1 MDNAGLSKD
10 AILCLS
16 VNFIRATV
24 ETMEN
29 VGFEKVRGTECLY
42 RYRPNGKYYA
52 RFVVN
57 GKEVRRS
64 LRTSDR
70 DIAKRHVLQIR
81 RKAAVI
87 DPQASKITLAGLCNR
102 YLPTVRH
109 QAAKTVAQKTYI
121 CERIKQEWPAG
132 SDVLIRKVLP
142 SQVQAFLSRYTFG
155 PSSYNAYLA
164 VLRGLFNLA
173 VADSLLSQS
182 PVAALKERRREKPI
196 RLTPTWEQFHQII
209 ADVRAQVFNA
219 DAQDSADFLEFLG
232 LAGLG
237 QAEASSLTRS
247 DIDFAKEQITTF
259 RQKTKTGFA
268 IPIYPQVRPVL
279 ERLCAGKAHNQRL
292 FRISDAKKALSGA
305 CRRLG
310 LPAFSQ
316 RSLRRMFI
324 TRAIEKG
331 ADVKV
336 IAQWQGHKDGGKLIL
351 DTYSHVNPVH
361 SQRVAQLMTDVE
373 PKNVLKMEL
382 KEVSA

>member
-1 MDNAGLSKD
+1 MENAGLSKVG
-10 AILCLS
+10 ILCLS

-24 ETMEN
+24 KTMEN

-81 RKAAVI
+81 REAAVI

-142 SQVQAFLSRYTFG
+142 SQVQVFLSRYTFG

-219 DAQDSADFLEFLG
+219 DAQDSRDFLEFLG

-237 QAEASSLTRS
+237 QAEASSLTRG

-268 IPIYPQVRPVL
+268 IPIYPQVRPLL
-279 ERLCAGKAHNQRL
+279 ERLCAAKGHNERL
-292 FRISDAKKALSGA
+292 FRICDAKKALSGA

-336 IAQWQGHKDGGKLIL
+336 IAQWQGHRDGGKLIL

-361 SQRVAQLMTDVE
+361 SQAMAKRMSDQE
-373 PKNVLKMEL
+373 PENVVVLKT
-382 KEVSA
+382 EVA